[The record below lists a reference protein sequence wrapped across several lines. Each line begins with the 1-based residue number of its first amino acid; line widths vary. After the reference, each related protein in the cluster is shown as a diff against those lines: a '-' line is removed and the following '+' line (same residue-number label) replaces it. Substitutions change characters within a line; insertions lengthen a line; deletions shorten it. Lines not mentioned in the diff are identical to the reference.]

1 MVRKVETEGTPPL
14 SVWNCEPA
22 LINKHNGDYTMLR
35 NRRHLN
41 GLNATRLAHEGL
53 VALVRFN
60 HESLDFRGKF

>member
-1 MVRKVETEGTPPL
+1 MVCKVETEGAPPL
-14 SVWNCEPA
+14 SVWNCNST
-22 LINKHNGDYTMLR
+22 LINKHDGHYTMLR

-60 HESLDFRGKF
+60 HESFDFRGKF